1 MCVVTAIVSIQK
13 QMMHSVTSLF
23 VSTGSPRA
31 LRPRDQRGADDL
43 LREYVFFF
51 SSRRRH
57 TRYWRD
63 WSSDVC
69 SSDLNYERPIYYSAP
84 AQATPP
90 SNGPVAGNRAY
101 YPPQS
106 ETDYENVRSAIADGG
121 LAVKARSEERR
132 VGKECRSRWSP
143 YH

>member
-1 MCVVTAIVSIQK
+1 MTHID
-13 QMMHSVTSLF
+13 
-23 VSTGSPRA
+23 G
-31 LRPRDQRGADDL
+31 L
-43 LREYVFFF
+43 LFFF

-69 SSDLNYERPIYYSAP
+69 SSDLDVNWTIVGA
-84 AQATPP
+84 
-90 SNGPVAGNRAY
+90 
-101 YPPQS
+101 
-106 ETDYENVRSAIADGG
+106 ADINLDGHIDLVWQHQTRG
-121 LAVKARSEERR
+121 LLAVWFMNGTNIIGSAVMESVSDPRSEERR